1 MEAALNEL
9 RWRCS
14 TAAGCLRGSFLA
26 VGSPQEEITRRGA
39 AAIGLAL
46 PDSSRTSRRCGSA
59 AEVRRDGMRAKSG
72 RGDKPRTEDAT

>member
-1 MEAALNEL
+1 MALNEL

-14 TAAGCLRGSFLA
+14 TAAGCLCGSFLA

-46 PDSSRTSRRCGSA
+46 PHSSRLLHRCGSA
-59 AEVRRDGMRAKSG
+59 AKVRRDGMRAKSG
-72 RGDKPRTEDAT
+72 RGDKLRPEDST